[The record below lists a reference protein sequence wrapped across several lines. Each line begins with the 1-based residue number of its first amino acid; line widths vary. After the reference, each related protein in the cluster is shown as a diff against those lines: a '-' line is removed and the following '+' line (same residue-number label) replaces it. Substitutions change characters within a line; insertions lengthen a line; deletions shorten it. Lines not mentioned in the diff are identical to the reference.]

1 MENQTN
7 QAIELVQSA
16 IIKHQLLEISK
27 SVTERINS
35 LNLEKQVVTDE
46 TIQTMKKTRANL
58 NKENATYTGQFKAIS
73 DLYMQPLN
81 DVKAIFKAEISEK
94 YGEVETLLKDKIGRF
109 EIQIK
114 EEKKNNLII
123 YFNELILAEK
133 IDFLTFEKMNI
144 EINLSTTENKYKERI
159 NEIVS
164 KIKDDLALIKAT
176 DFEAEI
182 LVEYK
187 KTFNVSKA
195 ITEVKARKESEKAE
209 SDRLKALEISRRLQ
223 EIKKLGMIFVD
234 ITNSWEFS
242 DKILFSVDEIGH
254 LSKEEFQTKITTFD
268 VQIKELEAEKKVQIE
283 IEKPKVE
290 IFQSHQITPP
300 ATPIEVPKV
309 EKIEPIKKAKFEVQ
323 ATMSKLRLLGQFMKE
338 NGIIYSNIN

>member
-7 QAIELVQSA
+7 QAIELVQNA
-16 IIKHQLLEISK
+16 IIKHQLLEIGK

-35 LNLEKQVVTDE
+35 LNLEKQVITDE
-46 TIQTMKKTRANL
+46 TIQTMKKNRAEL
-58 NKENATYTGQFKAIS
+58 NKENTTYTGQFKAIS

-133 IDFLTFEKMNI
+133 IDFLTFEKMNL

-159 NEIVS
+159 NEIVL

-176 DFEAEI
+176 NFEVEI

-195 ITEVKARKESEKAE
+195 ITEVKARKESEKIE
-209 SDRLKALEISRRLQ
+209 DDKLKALEISRRIQ
-223 EIKKLGMIFVD
+223 EIKKLGMVFVD

-290 IFQSHQITPP
+290 IFQSRQITPP
-300 ATPIEVPKV
+300 ANPIEVPKV
-309 EKIEPIKKAKFEVQ
+309 EEIEPIKKAKFEVQ

>member
-58 NKENATYTGQFKAIS
+58 NKENATYVGQFKAIS

-159 NEIVS
+159 NEIV
-164 KIKDDLALIKAT
+164 D
-176 DFEAEI
+176 
-182 LVEYK
+182 
-187 KTFNVSKA
+187 
-195 ITEVKARKESEKAE
+195 RK
-209 SDRLKALEISRRLQ
+209 
-223 EIKKLGMIFVD
+223 
-234 ITNSWEFS
+234 
-242 DKILFSVDEIGH
+242 SV
-254 LSKEEFQTKITTFD
+254 
-268 VQIKELEAEKKVQIE
+268 V
-283 IEKPKVE
+283 
-290 IFQSHQITPP
+290 
-300 ATPIEVPKV
+300 
-309 EKIEPIKKAKFEVQ
+309 
-323 ATMSKLRLLGQFMKE
+323 
-338 NGIIYSNIN
+338 

>member
-7 QAIELVQSA
+7 QAIELVQNA

-35 LNLEKQVVTDE
+35 LNLEKQVITDE
-46 TIQTMKKTRANL
+46 TIQTMKKNRAEL
-58 NKENATYTGQFKAIS
+58 NKENTTYTGQFKAIS

-133 IDFLTFEKMNI
+133 IDFLTFEKMNL

-159 NEIVS
+159 NEIVL

-176 DFEAEI
+176 NFEVEI

-195 ITEVKARKESEKAE
+195 ITEVKARKESEKIE
-209 SDRLKALEISRRLQ
+209 DDKLKALEISRRIQ
-223 EIKKLGMIFVD
+223 EIKKLGMVFVD

-290 IFQSHQITPP
+290 IFQSRQITPP

-309 EKIEPIKKAKFEVQ
+309 EEIEPIKKAKFEVK